1 MPLHP
6 PQWPPIPRSKLRSST
21 ASVIQ
26 DRLPFEI
33 EERIRHAGV
42 QFIDE
47 CGTKLLFPK
56 TAISA
61 ASVLFHRFY
70 VLQPMSKFD
79 LRSIASACLYITSKS
94 EENHRRARDIINTS
108 RKTLDPTSEPLPLT
122 ENYWQ
127 KRDELVAL
135 EATVFRT
142 LGFNAHVELPY
153 SYLLNYLHV
162 LRINERIL
170 SSSSSSP
177 LSAFLQLAWGIT
189 ADSFFTTLSLELP
202 PHALAAGAIYMA
214 ARLLK
219 VTLPSSMS
227 RPWWVVFDCDLEQ
240 LQEFT
245 QRMLELYEEPPC
257 PTIAHLPSSTSATSF
272 VEEVTKIFSIQRDTR
287 SSSSSSSSSST
298 SSSSSSNHRT
308 HTVSSES
315 NT

>member
-1 MPLHP
+1 M
-6 PQWPPIPRSKLRSST
+6 
-21 ASVIQ
+21 V
-26 DRLPFEI
+26 
-33 EERIRHAGV
+33 
-42 QFIDE
+42 
-47 CGTKLLFPK
+47 
-56 TAISA
+56 
-61 ASVLFHRFY
+61 
-70 VLQPMSKFD
+70 
-79 LRSIASACLYITSKS
+79 CLYSIFP
-94 EENHRRARDIINTS
+94 S

-240 LQEFT
+240 LQGIYEPH
-245 QRMLELYEEPPC
+245 RMFS
-257 PTIAHLPSSTSATSF
+257 PSNSPILSNKNSHR
-272 VEEVTKIFSIQRDTR
+272 EC
-287 SSSSSSSSSST
+287 SSYMK
-298 SSSSSSNHRT
+298 NHR
-308 HTVSSES
+308 VPR
-315 NT
+315 